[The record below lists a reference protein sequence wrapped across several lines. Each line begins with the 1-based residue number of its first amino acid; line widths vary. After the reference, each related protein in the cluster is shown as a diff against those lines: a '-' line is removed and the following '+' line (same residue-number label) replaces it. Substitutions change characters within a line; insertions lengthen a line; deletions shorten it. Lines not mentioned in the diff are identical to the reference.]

1 MSKHFKEQKYSGGRV
16 KFELDLSYY
25 AAKEDLKRATGVDTS
40 KFTEK
45 FDLTNLKFDKLS
57 R

>member
-1 MSKHFKEQKYSGGRV
+1 M

-25 AAKEDLKRATGVDTS
+25 AAKEDLKRATGVDKS